1 MQASSSSCQ
10 HVLAG
15 DNVATRAAMDPRNT
29 RAEERDD
36 LKSAVAPSASGI
48 HANPSSSPPSGQDS
62 LLNAKFALATTRA
75 LDNSKVDEND
85 EEQGIPRKK
94 APDDASA
101 AVENASDAASIR
113 PGVVYHRHSKLEGRP
128 RMDRDP
134 EMCIDASESSDIPT
148 SQRSSTTARL
158 VEEDVQIGETSLPVS
173 AQLVV
178 RATPVQ
184 QLDHDRRRSRAW
196 YGRGAVCAV
205 LIILIAIVATT
216 TTSRQSSKSTL
227 HSKSQPTSTTP
238 FAYNVF
244 TRTKQLYDAVDV
256 YLLAMREDESN
267 NHADSTPLAQSNVS
281 LTYRYP
287 IGMWDVSR
295 LTNFSRVLDPDRS
308 SASFRTGTFIK
319 I

>member
-62 LLNAKFALATTRA
+62 LLNAKFALAMTRA

-85 EEQGIPRKK
+85 EEQGIPRKE

-101 AVENASDAASIR
+101 AVENPSDAASIR

-128 RMDRDP
+128 RIDRDP

-148 SQRSSTTARL
+148 SQRRSSTITEENIATARL

-205 LIILIAIVATT
+205 RRADYSDCNCRCNDNVATIV
-216 TTSRQSSKSTL
+216 QIYP
-227 HSKSQPTSTTP
+227 SQQV
-238 FAYNVF
+238 AANVD
-244 TRTKQLYDAVDV
+244 Y
-256 YLLAMREDESN
+256 
-267 NHADSTPLAQSNVS
+267 
-281 LTYRYP
+281 TYC
-287 IGMWDVSR
+287 
-295 LTNFSRVLDPDRS
+295 L
-308 SASFRTGTFIK
+308 
-319 I
+319 